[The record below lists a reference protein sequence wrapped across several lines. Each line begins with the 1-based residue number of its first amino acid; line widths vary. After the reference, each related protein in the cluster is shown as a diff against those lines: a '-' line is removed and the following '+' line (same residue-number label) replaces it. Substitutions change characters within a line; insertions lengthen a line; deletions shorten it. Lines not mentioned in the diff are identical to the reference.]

1 MLAGIRVSD
10 DKLLQSRVFA
20 YSDAQRYRLRANYQ
34 LLPVNAPKC
43 PYKNN
48 HYEGLMS
55 LTQRGEEVDLTFSSI
70 CNLKLIE
77 TMHLQGAAQ
86 DVGQTRCTLLCCA
99 VLCCAVL
106 CCAVLCCAV
115 LCCAVL
121 CCAVLCCAV
130 LCCAVLC
137 CAVLCCII
145 LNVVQVN

>member
-20 YSDAQRYRLRANYQ
+20 YSDAQRYRLGANYQ

-48 HYEGLMS
+48 HYEGLMNV
-55 LTQRGEEVDLTFSSI
+55 TQRDEEVCLTFSNGFGSMR
-70 CNLKLIE
+70 L
-77 TMHLQGAAQ
+77 HVPRQ
-86 DVGQTRCTLLCCA
+86 DAGQLSCA

-121 CCAVLCCAV
+121 CCAVLCCV
-130 LCCAVLC
+130 TDPHRFWVWCR
-137 CAVLCCII
+137 
-145 LNVVQVN
+145 